1 MPILNAPGLLV
12 ALAVLALLIHGP
24 IPQLAD
30 YHAFAAQA
38 PWLGLPHGADV
49 WSNLGFGMVGVW
61 GWRRLGQT
69 VPRPG
74 QAGYQ
79 LFAAS
84 LVLTALGS
92 SWYHLAPDDARLV
105 WDRLPIA
112 LACAGLLYGSWADT
126 CLPLGWRGPALAG
139 LGLAAV
145 ASVGWWASQG
155 DLRPYLLLQGLPLV
169 LIPLWQWQHPS
180 PSPERQGFGVAIL
193 LYLMAKGA
201 ELRDHALLA
210 LTHGLL
216 SGHTLKHL
224 LATAA
229 ALLILASITRPA
241 AAPWPRRR

>member
-1 MPILNAPGLLV
+1 M
-12 ALAVLALLIHGP
+12 
-24 IPQLAD
+24 
-30 YHAFAAQA
+30 
-38 PWLGLPHGADV
+38 
-49 WSNLGFGMVGVW
+49 
-61 GWRRLGQT
+61 
-69 VPRPG
+69 
-74 QAGYQ
+74 
-79 LFAAS
+79 
-84 LVLTALGS
+84 
-92 SWYHLAPDDARLV
+92 
-105 WDRLPIA
+105 
-112 LACAGLLYGSWADT
+112 
-126 CLPLGWRGPALAG
+126 
-139 LGLAAV
+139 
-145 ASVGWWASQG
+145 
-155 DLRPYLLLQGLPLV
+155 